1 MPDDHELDLHGF
13 LEVLAD
19 SPSSNPSPSSS
30 PSKRASL
37 LSRVSEDAGRR
48 FTALSSLVSP
58 GTTEEQ
64 LRAKFDE
71 IDVDGNGSLSRQEV
85 EAAFLQL
92 GRSRAEVEHE
102 LNRWPLE
109 DGVDFRT
116 FRLMVKR
123 PGSSTWLDLPG
134 IGLKDGDLRD
144 AFDVIDTDKSGQ
156 LMGREEIADALR
168 ELGKSQKQI
177 SRLVYDLPEDQ
188 FLDFEGFRQ
197 LAKGRSLA
205 SRFSWASRDT
215 SGPERMTE
223 ALIELGR
230 SQAEVE
236 LELRRWPCEDGVGFE
251 TFKLRA

>member
-37 LSRVSEDAGRR
+37 LSRVSEHAGRR

-177 SRLVYDLPEDQ
+177 SRLARV
-188 FLDFEGFRQ
+188 
-197 LAKGRSLA
+197 S
-205 SRFSWASRDT
+205 
-215 SGPERMTE
+215 

-236 LELRRWPCEDGVGFE
+236 LELRRWPCEDGMGFE
-251 TFKLRA
+251 TFKLRSFSNDELREAFEKIDVGPNMLPDHRIAAARVVHDDVR